1 MNKQNVETVCEN
13 KYMNFSNIDIS
24 TMTIIGVANWN
35 LNIEKLFENL
45 QTTEYIV
52 IPKKRGRKKKEIR
65 EDPNKHIKQGDIIT
79 LKYKDQIKGVDLKN
93 KKPNGKKGYFRNSI
107 TVVMFVDGKLIN
119 FKISKNGKF
128 QITGCK
134 KDLHAELCTQYIWKY
149 IKESPES
156 SQICKIKKNEN
167 PSIIFLTMM
176 TNIDFNLGFN
186 INREALD
193 DYINT
198 KTSFNSILETSFG
211 YTGVNIKIPLD
222 KSKGN
227 PSYNRLTL
235 VDDKWVMDEVGGDVY
250 FENLNPKDQK
260 KELSKNR
267 YNTFLV
273 FHSGNVILSSKHH
286 YYMRDVYDNFIQIV
300 DSSRNIIEER
310 VGVLQAPPS

>member
-1 MNKQNVETVCEN
+1 MNQSQTDEKKKHSYT
-13 KYMNFSNIDIS
+13 NFSDIEIS
-24 TMTIIGVANWN
+24 TMTIIGVTNWN

-45 QTTEYIV
+45 ETTEYVV
-52 IPKKRGRKKKEIR
+52 IPKKRGRKKKEVK
-65 EDPNKHIKQGDIIT
+65 EDPNKDIKEADIIT
-79 LKYKDQIKGVDLKN
+79 LKYKDKIKGVDLKN

-107 TVVMFVDGKLIN
+107 TVVMFVGGKLIN

-134 KDLHAELCTQYIWKY
+134 RDVHAELCTQYIWDY
-149 IKESPES
+149 IQSSPECG
-156 SQICKIKKNEN
+156 QICKIRKNEN
-167 PSIIFLTMM
+167 PSITFLTMM

-222 KSKGN
+222 KTAGE
-227 PSYNRLTL
+227 PAYTRLTL
-235 VDDKWVMDEVGGDVY
+235 IQDKWMSDEIDGDVY
-250 FENLNPKDQK
+250 FSTLCPKDQK
-260 KELSKNR
+260 KETSKTR

-273 FHSGNVILSSKHH
+273 FHSGNVILSSKHR
-286 YYMRDVYDNFIQIV
+286 YYMKSVYNNFINIV
-300 DSSRNIIEER
+300 DSSRNIIEEK
-310 VGVLQAPPS
+310 VC

>member
-1 MNKQNVETVCEN
+1 MDCKLSS
-13 KYMNFSNIDIS
+13 KYTDFSNIEIS
-24 TMTIIGVANWN
+24 TMTIIGVTNWN
-35 LNIEKLFENL
+35 LNIEKLFDNL
-45 QTTEYIV
+45 DTTEYIV
-52 IPKKRGRKKKEIR
+52 IPKKRGRKKKEVK
-65 EDPNKHIKQGDIIT
+65 EDPNKHIKEGDIIT
-79 LKYKDQIKGVDLKN
+79 LKYKDKIKGVDLKN

-107 TVVMFVDGKLIN
+107 TVVMFVGGKLIN

-134 KDLHAELCTQYIWKY
+134 KDLHADLCTQYIWNY
-149 IKESPES
+149 IQSSPES
-156 SQICKIKKNEN
+156 AGICKIKKNES
-167 PSIIFLTMM
+167 PSVIFITMM

-198 KTSFNSILETSFG
+198 KTTFNSILETSFG

-222 KSKGN
+222 KSCGE
-227 PSYNRLTL
+227 PSHRRLTL
-235 VDDKWVMDEVGGDVY
+235 SDKFWIIDEIKGDVY
-250 FENLNPKDQK
+250 FEGLNIKDQK

-286 YYMRDVYDNFIQIV
+286 YYMKDVYNNFIEII
-300 DSSRNIIEER
+300 DKSRNIIEEK
-310 VGVLQAPPS
+310 VN